1 VKTKWLDRADT
12 DQRDIAGVVAVL
24 EACRATDHPHFPV
37 RTVSGLT
44 EMFRHGFDEEP
55 PEYLVAY
62 DDRGHVVGACDVWLP
77 RRDNTY
83 MVFTSVLVDPANRRR
98 GVGRV
103 LVEEIADYARRD
115 GRTVIMADS
124 ADRPE
129 YAAFATAMGFDQTSY
144 TEVYRRQD
152 LVTIDWPRLDREYAA
167 AERYATDYELIR
179 IAGEMPAELLDRVVT
194 LTAAIN
200 DAPHTS
206 ETAMEAEVFT
216 PERLRAFESAQTA
229 RDFRIYRVL
238 AQHKVS
244 GELGGHT
251 VVGIDAE
258 QPWHASQYDTSVLK
272 SHRGHRLGLLL
283 KIEMLR
289 WLADEEPQ
297 LRELTT
303 ANAQSNE
310 HMIKVN
316 EMLGYEVFDRL
327 LGWERK
333 L

>member
-1 VKTKWLDRADT
+1 
-12 DQRDIAGVVAVL
+12 
-24 EACRATDHPHFPV
+24 
-37 RTVSGLT
+37 
-44 EMFRHGFDEEP
+44 MFRHGFDEEP

-62 DDRGHVVGACDVWLP
+62 DDRGRVVGVCDVWLP
-77 RRDNTY
+77 RRDNTHV
-83 MVFTSVLVDPANRRR
+83 VFTSVLVDPAHRRR
-98 GVGRV
+98 GIGRV

-129 YAAFATAMGFDQTSY
+129 YAAFAKAMGFDQTSY
-144 TEVYRRQD
+144 SEVFRRQD
-152 LVTIDWPRLDREYAA
+152 LVTIDWPRLDGEYTA
-167 AERYATDYELIR
+167 AERYATDYKLIR
-179 IAGEMPAELLDRVVT
+179 IVGEVPAELLDRVVT

-238 AQHKVS
+238 AQHKAS
-244 GELGGHT
+244 GDLGGHT

-258 QPWHASQYDTSVLK
+258 QPWHAYQYDTSVLK

-289 WLADEEPQ
+289 WLAAEEPQ

-303 ANAQSNE
+303 ANAQSNA

-316 EMLGYEVFDRL
+316 ETLGYDVFDQL
-327 LGWERK
+327 LGWERNI
-333 L
+333 